1 MTATAQAPAAPRRTT
16 LYDWHIAQGGK
27 MVEFAGYEMPIQY
40 PTGIMTEHLHTRE
53 HAGLFD
59 VSHMGQIVLR
69 GSEAVAAL
77 EKHVPSDVQSLK
89 PGQMRYSTLLNEWG
103 GVIDDLII
111 VRPDTGYDLWV
122 IVNASRKEHDLA
134 IIRGK
139 LPSNLIELVNRDL
152 IALQG
157 PHALDVIRGLVDNEA
172 IDKLGFMNSTWTK
185 ISGIPILLMRSGY
198 TGEDGFEISV
208 EPQSTETLVNIL
220 MKDHDVKPIG
230 LGARDTLR
238 LEAGLCL
245 YGHELNEKT
254 TPVEAGLKWVVNKA
268 RLSEGEFAGAS
279 ILESELLNL
288 PERSRVGI
296 MVDDKAPAREGTEIQ
311 NTKGEKV
318 GEITSG
324 GFSPTLQKPIAMGYI
339 DKHLAVNGTRLQLI
353 VRGRPLPARIVPLP
367 FVPHR
372 YVNKGKIS

>member
-1 MTATAQAPAAPRRTT
+1 MNASAQPDQPTRRTT
-16 LYDWHIAQGGK
+16 LFNWHVAKGGK
-27 MVEFAGYEMPIQY
+27 MVAFAGYEMPLHY
-40 PTGIMTEHLHTRE
+40 AGGIMAEHNHTRA

-69 GSEAVAAL
+69 GSDAVAAL

-122 IVNASRKEHDLA
+122 IVNASRKEHDLG

-139 LPSNLIELVNRDL
+139 LPSNLIELVERDL

-157 PHALDVIRGLVDNEA
+157 PHANHVIHALVDGDA
-172 IDKLGFMNSTWTK
+172 VDKMGFMNATWTK
-185 ISGIPILLMRSGY
+185 ISGIPTLLMRSGY

-208 EPQSTETLVNIL
+208 EKQYTETLVNIL
-220 MKDHDVKPIG
+220 MQDEDVKPVG

-296 MVDDKAPAREGTEIQ
+296 LVEDKAPAREGTEIQ
-311 NTKGEKV
+311 NLKGEKV

-324 GFSPTLQKPIAMGYI
+324 GFSPTLQKPIAMGYVE
-339 DKHLAVNGTRLQLI
+339 KYLAVNGTRLQVV
-353 VRGRPLPARIVPLP
+353 VRGRALPARIVPLP

-372 YVNKGKIS
+372 YINKGKMT

>member
-1 MTATAQAPAAPRRTT
+1 MTANAQLQSTARRTS
-16 LYDWHIAQGGK
+16 LYNWHVSHGAK

-40 PTGIMTEHLHTRE
+40 TGIMAEHLHTRQ
-53 HAGLFD
+53 HAGIFD

-77 EKHVPSDVQSLK
+77 EKHIPSDVQGLK

-157 PHALDVIRGLVDNEA
+157 PHAADVIRHLADSDVVE
-172 IDKLGFMNSTWTK
+172 KLGFMNSTWTK
-185 ISGIPILLMRSGY
+185 ISGIPVLIMRSGY
-198 TGEDGFEISV
+198 TGEDGFELSV
-208 EPQSTETLVNIL
+208 EPHSTETLVNIL
-220 MKDHDVKPIG
+220 MKDSDVKPIG

-288 PERSRVGI
+288 PERSRVGL

-311 NTKGEKV
+311 NMKNEKV
-318 GEITSG
+318 GEVTSG
-324 GFSPTLQKPIAMGYI
+324 GFSPTLQKPIAMGYV
-339 DKHLAVNGTRLQLI
+339 DKHLAVNGTKLQLI
-353 VRGRPLPARIVPLP
+353 VRGRPLAAHIVPLP

-372 YVNKGKIS
+372 YVNKGKMS